1 MLTNTIKFTII
12 NNNNNN
18 NYSSYKHSNLPQLS
32 DETHDIN
39 FFYLYSIF

>member
-1 MLTNTIKFTII
+1 MLTNTIKYKII
-12 NNNNNN
+12 NNDNN

-39 FFYLYSIF
+39 FFFLS